1 MTIMASGQIRWRRGL
16 LSYAGRTLVMGVV
29 NVTPDSFSDGGL
41 YLEPDKAISRGL
53 ELEDEGAAI
62 IDVGGES
69 TRPGARPIPA
79 EEELRRVLPVVEGLA
94 RRLSIPLSIDTYK
107 ARVAEQ
113 AIAMGASMVND
124 ISGLQF
130 DAALAGVVARAGV
143 PVVLSHIQGTPETMQ
158 RAPRYAD
165 LLGEV
170 KASLQAGI
178 ALAECAGVSPD
189 AIIVDPGI
197 GFGKTAAHNLEL
209 LRRLSELQALG
220 RPVLVGPSRKSFI
233 GRVLGADGLVEEGTA
248 AAVVAAILHG
258 ANLVRVH
265 DVARLR
271 WAVRMADAI
280 KFGVA

>member
-1 MTIMASGQIRWRRGL
+1 MASGQIRWRRGL

-178 ALAECAGVSPD
+178 ALAERAGVSPD

>member
-1 MTIMASGQIRWRRGL
+1 MASGQIRWRRGL

-41 YLEPDKAISRGL
+41 YLEPDKAIARGL

-130 DAALAGVVARAGV
+130 DAALAGVLARAGV

-178 ALAECAGVSPD
+178 ALAERAGVSPD

>member
-1 MTIMASGQIRWRRGL
+1 MSSFLRCGKFNL
-16 LSYAGRTLVMGVV
+16 ELSRPLIMGVV

-130 DAALAGVVARAGV
+130 DAALAGVLARAGV

-178 ALAECAGVSPD
+178 ALAERAGVSPD

>member
-130 DAALAGVVARAGV
+130 DAALAGVLARAGV

-178 ALAECAGVSPD
+178 ALAERAGVSPD